1 MNTQRIG
8 ARPGTL
14 FVDQSA
20 LSSIVRIYS
29 YDQQSFTDTPEA
41 SIEQIRAERRPG
53 RKLWVDVQGVGDEK
67 LLLAL
72 ADEFSIHPLA
82 LEDVAHFPVRPKC
95 EPYADNLLVVTRMLS
110 GADSAQLD
118 VEQVSL
124 LIGEDYVLTIQQHY
138 GDTLDPVRRR
148 LEAAGSRIRNKGS
161 DYLGYAIADTII
173 DAYYPSVERLG
184 DEIEELE
191 EKVLTEAT
199 TDTLREL
206 SRIKRQLQALRRAV
220 SPQREALNSWIRDE
234 NSLISD
240 SVRIYLRDSY
250 DHIVQTSEAIESA
263 RELVN
268 GLMNTYL
275 SVASNRMNEVMK
287 VLTIVASI
295 FVPLTFMAGI
305 YGMNFTHMPELGWRW
320 GYPTL
325 LILMGLT
332 TAGMLGFFWRKGWI
346 GRGR

>member
-1 MNTQRIG
+1 MDTTRIG

-14 FVDQSA
+14 FVDESA
-20 LSSIVRIYS
+20 LPSIVRVYS
-29 YDQQSFTDTPEA
+29 YDADGFDDRMESSLDELI
-41 SIEQIRAERRPG
+41 SLRG
-53 RKLWVDVQGVGDEK
+53 RGKKLWVDVQGVGDES
-67 LLLAL
+67 LLRGLAEL
-72 ADEFSIHPLA
+72 FSIHPLA

-95 EPYADNLLVVTRMLS
+95 EPYKDNLLVITRMLS
-110 GADSAQLD
+110 QGEASAID

-124 LIGEDYVLTIQQHY
+124 LVGKDYVVTIQQCH
-138 GDTLDPVRRR
+138 GDMLDPVRRR
-148 LEAAGSRIRNKGS
+148 LEMEGSRIRAQGS
-161 DYLGYAIADTII
+161 DYLAYAIVDAII

-199 TDTLREL
+199 PDTLRQL
-206 SRIKRQLQALRRAV
+206 SRIKGQLLLLRRAV
-220 SPQREALNSWIRDE
+220 APQREALNSWIRDE

-240 SVRIYLRDSY
+240 SVRIYLRDTY
-250 DHIVQTSEAIESA
+250 DHVVQTSEAIESA

-275 SVASNRMNEVMK
+275 SAVSNRMNEVMK

-305 YGMNFTHMPELGWRW
+305 YGMNFAHMPELGWRW
-320 GYPTL
+320 SYPTL
-325 LILMGLT
+325 LILMALT
-332 TAGMLGFFWRKGWI
+332 TGGMLGFFWRKGWI
-346 GRGR
+346 GRRR